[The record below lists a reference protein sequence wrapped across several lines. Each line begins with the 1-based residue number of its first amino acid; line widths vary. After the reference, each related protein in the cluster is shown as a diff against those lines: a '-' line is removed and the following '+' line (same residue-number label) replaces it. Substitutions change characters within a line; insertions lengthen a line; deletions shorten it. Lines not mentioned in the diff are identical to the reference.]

1 MRRVF
6 SVAATAAVMVALT
19 HAAPASADDV
29 VVRGLGFA
37 VGSPTSLV
45 ITGCP
50 GIFDRSAEPVATYL
64 SSRDEA
70 PAGTRSLKYD
80 LAGGNAVGPRYTT
93 SSMAATSV
101 AGLSLFAAGGSSGV
115 AYAGYRAP
123 ADAATDLVW
132 VGRAALSQGGGG
144 WRSVDA
150 AGLTY
155 TWTKYDLKTLQ
166 RVGAADAPAT
176 VPAFLAANGGDGP
189 GFYTVGFGCD
199 GKPFKIDA
207 LRFGGSAGVTSYDLE
222 GYTSSTQ
229 ISGSRNLIN
238 AGEEVTLHG
247 VLRDGAGQPL
257 PHGLLI
263 LEQHS
268 GGGAFTPVE
277 GAAVSVTGGDPTVTV
292 KPEAHTEYRW
302 RFAGTSSVDGS
313 ISPTFSVSVSTVVS
327 ATIDDGGPVADGAAG
342 PTLAVTGA
350 VTPAKPGLKA
360 TVWRTTP
367 KQPVAVGAAEIGKD
381 GTYRVELPPEADHT
395 WRYFVTVPE
404 AGGNLEGRTQVQQV
418 QITR

>member
-6 SVAATAAVMVALT
+6 SIAATAAVTAALL
-19 HAAPASADDV
+19 HAAPASADEV

-37 VGSPTSLV
+37 AGSPTSLV

-50 GIFDRSAEPVATYL
+50 GIFDRSAEPIATYL
-64 SSRDEA
+64 SNRDGA
-70 PAGTRSLKYD
+70 PAGSRSLKYD

-93 SSMAATSV
+93 NSMAGTSV
-101 AGLSLFAAGGSSGV
+101 AGLSVFAAGGSSGV

-132 VGRAALSQGGGG
+132 VGRAALSQGAGG

-155 TWTKYDLKTLQ
+155 TWTKYDLSTQQ
-166 RVGAADAPAT
+166 RVGSAEAPAT
-176 VPAFLAANGGDGP
+176 VPAFMTANGGDGP
-189 GFYTVGFGCD
+189 GFYTLGFGCD

-207 LRFGGSAGVTSYDLE
+207 LRFGGTTYDLE

-229 ISGSRNLIN
+229 ISGSRGLID

-247 VLRDGAGQPL
+247 VLRDGAGRSL

-263 LEQHS
+263 LEQRS
-268 GGGAFTPVE
+268 GGGVFRPVD
-277 GAAVSVTGGDPTVTV
+277 GAARTVNRGDPTVTV
-292 KPEAHTEYRW
+292 KPEGHTEYRW

-313 ISPTFSVSVSTVVS
+313 ISPTFSVNVSTVVS
-327 ATIDDGGPVADGAAG
+327 ATTDDGGPVAEGADG
-342 PTLAVTGA
+342 PTVAVTGA
-350 VTPAKPGLKA
+350 VSPARPGVKV
-360 TVWRTTP
+360 TVWRATA
-367 KQPVAVGAAEIGKD
+367 KQPVAVGSAEIGKD
-381 GTYRVELPPEADHT
+381 GTYRIELPPEADHT
-395 WRYFVTVPE
+395 WRYFVSVPA
-404 AGGNLEGRTQVQQV
+404 AGGNLAGRTQVQQV
-418 QITR
+418 QLTR